1 LLSSSAT
8 IEDFDVNR
16 FFRSLTL
23 SFLLAP
29 RSVLAEEGKP
39 FRVAEAV
46 GSLPTFDF
54 GLEHRAR
61 YEHLA
66 NDFRSTS
73 TGNASGLFLRTL
85 LHAELRLSPVVVGAE
100 LQDARAYVLDETPVN
115 TSTTNPLELL
125 RAYVGLRLKDAL
137 MDGDTLSATLGRMT
151 LDLQRIPM
159 PPSPTERATRRL
171 LARNDF
177 RNTINGFNGLDVH
190 WLSPNEHFVRF
201 LAAFPVGRLP
211 SEPEEL
217 LANDIVFDRENT
229 HTILWSAFY
238 SSPPVLSG
246 AHVEGYIVGLHESDA
261 TDTETAN
268 RRLLTPGARFFRAP
282 KAGQVDFMLEAMLQV
297 GTSRASNKPE
307 DTTDLD
313 HLAFS
318 GAASLGYQIAH
329 AWKPRVVAQYDFA
342 SGDADPTD
350 DANQRFDTLFGAR
363 RFDFGPTGLYG
374 ALARTNLHS
383 PGVRFEAAP
392 HRMVDGFVAYRW
404 NWLASAKDAWTS
416 ATLRDTTG
424 ESGSF
429 IGSQIEGRLRFSPF
443 PRNLSFETGAAYFL
457 RGDFARDAEGGR
469 SAPATYVY
477 GQITGWL

>member
-1 LLSSSAT
+1 MRQVTERLGWA
-8 IEDFDVNR
+8 
-16 FFRSLTL
+16 
-23 SFLLAP
+23 LLALCP
-29 RSVLAEEGKP
+29 NLALGEETKP

-61 YEHLA
+61 FEHLA
-66 NDFRSTS
+66 DDFRSTS
-73 TGNASGLFLRTL
+73 TGDSTGLFLRTL
-85 LHAELRLSPVVVGAE
+85 LQAELRLSPVVIGAE
-100 LQDARAYVLDETPVN
+100 LQDSRGYVFEGTPVN
-115 TSTTNPLELL
+115 TGTTNPLELL

-137 MDGDTLSATLGRMT
+137 SDGDTLSATLGRMT
-151 LDLQRIPM
+151 LDLQRVPM
-159 PPSPTERATRRL
+159 PPSPAERATRRL
-171 LARNDF
+171 LARNEF

-190 WLSPNEHFVRF
+190 WLSPDEHFVRF
-201 LAAFPVGRLP
+201 LAVFPVGRLP

-217 LANDIVFDRENT
+217 LANDVVFDRENT
-229 HTILWSAFY
+229 HTVLWSAFY

-246 AHVEGYIVGLHESDA
+246 AHVEAYVVGLHESDGPDA
-261 TDTETAN
+261 ETTD
-268 RRLLTPGARFFRAP
+268 RRLLTPGARFYRAP
-282 KAGQVDFMLEAMLQV
+282 KPGQLDFQLEAMLQI
-297 GTSRASNKPE
+297 GTSRATNKPE

-318 GAASLGYQIAH
+318 GAAAVGYQIAH
-329 AWKPRVVAQYDFA
+329 AWRPRLVALYDFA

-350 DANQRFDTLFGAR
+350 KVNQRFDTLYGAR

-374 ALARTNLHS
+374 ALARSNLHS

-392 HRMVDGFVAYRW
+392 HPMVDGFVAYRW

-416 ATLRDTTG
+416 ATVRDSTG
-424 ESGSF
+424 ASGSF
-429 IGSQIEGRLRFSPF
+429 IGSQIEGRVRFSPF

-477 GQITGWL
+477 GQLTGWL

>member
-1 LLSSSAT
+1 MKSLL
-8 IEDFDVNR
+8 
-16 FFRSLTL
+16 RS
-23 SFLLAP
+23 FACALLALSP
-29 RSVLAEEGKP
+29 RVALADETKP

-61 YEHLA
+61 FEHLA
-66 NDFRSTS
+66 DDFRSTS
-73 TGNASGLFLRTL
+73 TGNSTGLFLRTL
-85 LHAELRLSPVVVGAE
+85 LQAELRLSPVVVGAE
-100 LQDARAYVLDETPVN
+100 LQDSRGYVFEGTPVN
-115 TSTTNPLELL
+115 TGTTNPLELL

-137 MDGDTLSATLGRMT
+137 VDGDTLSATLGRMT

-190 WLSPNEHFVRF
+190 WLSPDDHFVRF

-211 SEPEEL
+211 SEEEEL

-229 HTILWSAFY
+229 STILWSAFY
-238 SSPPVLSG
+238 SSPPILSG
-246 AHVEGYIVGLHESDA
+246 AHLEGYVIGLHESDS
-261 TDTETAN
+261 TDVETAD
-268 RRLLTPGARFFRAP
+268 RRLLTPGARFYRAP
-282 KAGQVDFMLEAMLQV
+282 KPGELDFQLEAMLQL

-307 DTTDLD
+307 DTTDLG

-318 GAASLGYQIAH
+318 GAAALGYQIAH
-329 AWKPRVVAQYDFA
+329 PWKPRLVAAYDFA

-350 DANQRFDTLFGAR
+350 DGNQRFDTLFGAR

-383 PGVRFEAAP
+383 PGVRFETAP
-392 HRMVDGFVAYRW
+392 HRMVDAFVAYRLA
-404 NWLASAKDAWTS
+404 WLASAKDAWTS
-416 ATLRDTTG
+416 ATLRDPTG

-429 IGSQIEGRLRFSPF
+429 VGSQIEGRMRFSPF

-469 SAPATYVY
+469 GAPATYVY
-477 GQITGWL
+477 GQLTGWI